1 MSFEGRERS
10 GSLAHEGDTEA
21 KTSRASESL
30 DALVRSS
37 IYHIPDSA
45 CSDLFVLS
53 SIGHL
58 RSHGKRAAMPGLA
71 LELDWTAGSHG
82 GAAPPNPASQPQ
94 TPQLGYGLR

>member
-1 MSFEGRERS
+1 MGATQQAAGPRKEVAPTEVTGSFEGRERS

-53 SIGHL
+53 HL
-58 RSHGKRAAMPGLA
+58 
-71 LELDWTAGSHG
+71 
-82 GAAPPNPASQPQ
+82 
-94 TPQLGYGLR
+94 LGT